1 MKKTAKLVAVC
12 AVLSAMVVSMA
23 ACNSGKNNSNVSAQ
37 SSVGSSVESS
47 AESSVESSIESSV
60 ESSAESSVESSDEVS
75 KLMSSKYQFANLQEY
90 LDSDVVQNELATL
103 KESVK
108 DSGMSVEVKVEDKSK
123 FVYEY
128 TYEEQQDVSGAEE
141 ILLSELEKN
150 SSTFNSGVE
159 QFKSIIDDS
168 NISVIVRYIDADGT
182 LICEKEFFGD

>member
-1 MKKTAKLVAVC
+1 MKRTVKFFAVC
-12 AVLSAMVVSMA
+12 AVLSAMIVSMA

-47 AESSVESSIESSV
+47 AESSVESS
-60 ESSAESSVESSDEVS
+60 AESSDEVS

-108 DSGMSVEVKVEDKSK
+108 DSGMSVEVKVEDESK
-123 FVYEY
+123 FIYEY
-128 TYEEQQDVSGAEE
+128 TYEEQQDVSGADE
-141 ILLSELEKN
+141 ILLSQLENN

-168 NISVIVRYIDADGT
+168 NISVVVRYINADGT